1 MKNNGPRVVPFPEK
15 LWCNKSCE
23 KTKGRKEKKM
33 KQYTEPIVEIL
44 AFDAGDII
52 VTSPKGEDWTTPE
65 Q

>member
-1 MKNNGPRVVPFPEK
+1 
-15 LWCNKSCE
+15 
-23 KTKGRKEKKM
+23 M

-65 Q
+65 RKAPGKERSLPE

>member
-1 MKNNGPRVVPFPEK
+1 
-15 LWCNKSCE
+15 
-23 KTKGRKEKKM
+23 M